1 MLPYIY
7 NKGHFHKFMWINEC
21 SVGKAAENSIPADV
35 SFLQWYFVLAS
46 TYPETSSEHKAVY
59 RNVSISGQC
68 TGTDSDP
75 LVQSILI
82 QQTDFQ
88 HPVIDGKAS
97 VVHGSGV
104 IDHKAFFIL
113 RLAAR
118 FAVMFS
124 DRWPRLDLIRD
135 CPPALATLSR
145 NAIPQYSELFS

>member
-1 MLPYIY
+1 
-7 NKGHFHKFMWINEC
+7 MWINEC
-21 SVGKAAENSIPADV
+21 TVGKNAENTLPADV

-46 TYPETSSEHKAVY
+46 TFPETSSEHKDVY

-68 TGTDSDP
+68 TGMDSDP
-75 LVQSILI
+75 LVQAILI
-82 QQTDFQ
+82 QQRDFK

-97 VVHGSGV
+97 VVHGSGI

-135 CPPALATLSR
+135 CPPMLASISR
-145 NAIPQYSELFS
+145 SAIPLYSELFS